1 MSAIKPQNYK
11 DERPAEFFD
20 RYHQRVRAGSP
31 GFPYELVRLATS
43 WVSLPFY
50 RARPIE
56 VDNVPASG
64 PVILAPNHFSN
75 MDHFLIGTWLRRR
88 IHFMAK
94 SQLFGNPLGDPIFAN
109 GGTFPVR
116 RGHRDEEAFKTVEAI
131 LARGDVVMIY
141 PEGGRSRTGELGK
154 PRPGVGRA
162 ALESGAP
169 VVPVA
174 VHGSQAVR
182 RWKRLQFPKV
192 TIRYGDPISFDRVAD
207 PTRAQQLECAEEI
220 FEPVR
225 RMYEEFEA
233 VGRDELLKRLPAGR
247 PAGGYS

>member
-1 MSAIKPQNYK
+1 MSEIKPQNYR
-11 DERPAEFFD
+11 DDRPAEFFD
-20 RYHQRVRAGSP
+20 AYHERVRTGSP
-31 GFPYELVRLATS
+31 GFPYELVRVVTTF
-43 WVSLPFY
+43 VSLPFY

-64 PVILAPNHFSN
+64 PAILAPNHFSN
-75 MDHFLIGTWLRRR
+75 MDHFLTGTWLRRQ

-94 SQLFGNPLGDPIFAN
+94 SQLFGNRLGDPIFAN

-116 RGHRDEEAFKTVEAI
+116 RGHADEEAFKTVEAI

-141 PEGGRSRTGELGK
+141 PEGGRSRTGELGQ

-169 VVPVA
+169 VVPIA
-174 VHGSQAVR
+174 IHGSEDVR

-192 TIRYGDPISFDRVAD
+192 TIRYGNPISFDRVEN
-207 PTRAQQLECAEEI
+207 PTREQQLECAEAI

-225 RMYEEFEA
+225 AMNEEFEA
-233 VGRDELLKRLPAGR
+233 VGRTELVKRLPAGR
-247 PAGGYS
+247 AASYS